1 VERHAPLARP
11 ATTALFQA
19 FPQEGAR
26 HLAQRP
32 PIVALFATKS
42 YTVVVKTMQSP
53 AQIGARVAELRKA
66 RGLRQEDLMDALEV
80 TNKAQVSRLEA
91 GERKISVAELRRIAE
106 FLNVPLDALVY
117 PDLFSVSYRAENR
130 DVENTADMQ
139 WFRDFRRRYRLF
151 IGA

>member
-1 VERHAPLARP
+1 LRY
-11 ATTALFQA
+11 
-19 FPQEGAR
+19 PQQNLILG
-26 HLAQRP
+26 
-32 PIVALFATKS
+32 
-42 YTVVVKTMQSP
+42 VVKNMQSP
-53 AQIGARVAELRKA
+53 TQIGARVAELRKA
-66 RGLRQEDLMDALEV
+66 RGLRQEDLMDALGV

-151 IGA
+151 VGI